1 MRNLQ
6 YLAYR
11 YITQAEF
18 YNLYKPEDSED
29 TGGGQTYIDFPTRSV
44 TPQQWTEFFNGAED
58 LALAQ
63 ATNGPSWTVRV
74 RSIGLPED
82 APRQSMK
89 VYQRRPASIIVSSQY
104 LYSREQNRV
113 LAWHPDF
120 GFPEPADN
128 RERQQRPPGLV
139 VFLARTDNG
148 EVWAGWFLNDSSESW
163 PVADSD
169 ARDALMPMLSR
180 SNLGSDGAAGFID
193 LSRAGVQID
202 ELNYVAPFRA
212 SQGLPG
218 RIAPSVG
225 QGTEFVPSSDPLE
238 ASERAFAEAY
248 LDQDEVPAVTD
259 EERVYYSRVRRRN
272 QRAARAL
279 KSLYSEEC
287 QITGDAYTFEKR
299 DGTRYVEVH
308 HLVPLG
314 EGGADDPRN
323 MIVTSALTHR
333 QLHYANVEGVD
344 LSRIS
349 TRPDGWGEL
358 PVTINGEPALIVWHP
373 LHAQLI
379 EANEEPDGV

>member
-1 MRNLQ
+1 
-6 YLAYR
+6 
-11 YITQAEF
+11 
-18 YNLYKPEDSED
+18 
-29 TGGGQTYIDFPTRSV
+29 
-44 TPQQWTEFFNGAED
+44 
-58 LALAQ
+58 
-63 ATNGPSWTVRV
+63 
-74 RSIGLPED
+74 
-82 APRQSMK
+82 MK

-139 VFLARTDNG
+139 VCLARTDNG